1 MRPTAARACQQQRQR
16 PYTANGATYVF
27 VGAPTE
33 ARRAD
38 AHGMRL
44 QES

>member
-1 MRPTAARACQQQRQR
+1 MRPTAARACEQPRQR
-16 PYTANGATYVF
+16 PHTAKGATHVF

-44 QES
+44 RES